1 MDFSERLDA
10 IQQRV
15 AAAKAEVQAAAT
27 ESREQL
33 RKRIDQTQGDLNQA
47 AKNAQ
52 RRPSEA
58 AGSKWAQ
65 IKADA
70 AAKMEDTKAKIDKR
84 TQQMDVKAAAADA
97 DWAESSATDALDFA
111 EWTAHNAELAMLD
124 AIDARTYADELAK
137 TASS

>member
-1 MDFSERLDA
+1 VDFSERLDA

-15 AAAKAEVQAAAT
+15 AAAKAEVQEAAT

-33 RKRIDQTQGDLNQA
+33 RMRIDQTQGDLNQA
-47 AKNAQ
+47 AKKAEQ
-52 RRPSEA
+52 RRGEA

-70 AAKMEDTKAKIDKR
+70 AAKMEDAKARVDKR
-84 TQQMDVKAAAADA
+84 TQQMDVKAAGTDA
-97 DWAESSATDALDFA
+97 DWAESGATDALDFA
-111 EWTAHNAELAMLD
+111 EWAAHNAELAMLD
-124 AIDARTYADELAK
+124 AIDARAYADELAR